1 MSSFFSNK
9 KLIVLLVSIIILVG
23 LIGYSMRDREAVS
36 GPEQVIRDS
45 VAWVQ
50 TAFMKPAYMIAG
62 FFENVQD
69 MRQVYEENKL
79 LKARLDE
86 YAQISIE
93 RNTLRNENETLKDM
107 LELEESL
114 DDYLIRSAV
123 VIHRNPDRWTEFIG
137 LNKGSEHGIEANM
150 GVIDST
156 GGLIG
161 KVQQVS
167 EFSSRVQL
175 LSDND
180 RTNRVSAMI
189 SSDQTINGFIE
200 GYDEDRGLLIMRKID
215 LEAEIE
221 EEEMVTTTG
230 KGGVYPSGLL
240 IGEVVSVEPD
250 EYGLTQNAYI
260 KPTADF
266 YSLDYVYVVERTSR
280 TLDTE
285 LLEEENE

>member
-9 KLIVLLVSIIILVG
+9 KLIVLLVGIIILVG
-23 LIGYSMRDREAVS
+23 LIGYTMRDRETVS

-50 TAFMKPAYMIAG
+50 TVFMKPAYSIAG
-62 FFENVQD
+62 FFENIQD
-69 MRQVYEENKL
+69 IKQVYDENQL

-93 RNTLRNENETLKDM
+93 RNTLRNENETLKNM
-107 LELEESL
+107 LDLEESL
-114 DDYLIRSAV
+114 NDYLLRSAV
-123 VIHRNPDRWTEFIG
+123 VIHRNPDRWTEYIG
-137 LNKGSEHGIEANM
+137 INKGTEHGIQPNM
-150 GVIDST
+150 GVIDSK

-161 KVQQVS
+161 KIQQVS
-167 EFSSRVQL
+167 EFSARIQL

-200 GYDEDRGLLIMRKID
+200 GYDEDKGLLIMRMID

-221 EEEMVTTTG
+221 EEEIVTTTG
-230 KGGVYPSGLL
+230 MGGVYPSGIL

-266 YSLDYVYVVERTSR
+266 YSLDYVFVIERASTS
-280 TLDTE
+280 LDPG
-285 LLEEENE
+285 LLEEER